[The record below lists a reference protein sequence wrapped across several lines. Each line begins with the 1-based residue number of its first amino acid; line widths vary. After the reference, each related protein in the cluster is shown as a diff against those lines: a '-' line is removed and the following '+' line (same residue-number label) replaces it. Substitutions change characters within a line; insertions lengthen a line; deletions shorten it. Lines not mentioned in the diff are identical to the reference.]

1 MPYKDP
7 DKQREY
13 QQKWHSRNKRPK
25 RQQTSWL
32 KRKEMYLAAKDKPC
46 AICKQSYPPVVM
58 DLHHKDP
65 TVKDNHVSDMV
76 RSSSYQK
83 LQEEIDKCVVLCA
96 NCHRLLH
103 ADLATLIGTS
113 THK

>member
-13 QQKWHSRNKRPK
+13 QQRWASENKKPK

-32 KRKEMYLAAKDKPC
+32 KRKEMVAKAKDKPC
-46 AICKQSYPPVVM
+46 AICNQSYPPVVM
-58 DLHHKDP
+58 DLHHRDP
-65 TVKDNHVSDMV
+65 SVKDSSVSKIMK
-76 RSSSYQK
+76 SASYQT

-103 ADLATLIGTS
+103 ADLTTLIHT
-113 THK
+113 